1 MPQNLLKHFH
11 PLISRW
17 FTERLGEP
25 TDVQLRAW
33 SEVMKER
40 HVLVTAPTG
49 SGKTLAAFLWA
60 INQLVTGAW
69 PRGET
74 RVLYISPLKALNNDV
89 RRNLIA
95 PLEELRDYFAREGV
109 PFPVINVQTRS
120 GDTPGDERRRM
131 LRHPPEILITTPE
144 SLNILLTSKG
154 SRATLTGVATVILDE
169 IHAVAG
175 SKRGTHLITAVE
187 RLVLLSGEFQRIALS
202 ATVRPLET
210 VADFI
215 GGQKLVGRE
224 YQRRPVSIVRGE
236 RSKRFSLLIS
246 APEDNER
253 GATEDFWPALI
264 REFTAIIAGHRSTL
278 FFANSR
284 RTTEKVT
291 RLINEESGEELAYSH
306 HGSLSR
312 EIRLAVEER
321 LKRGEL
327 KAIVATNS
335 LELGIDIGKLDSVV
349 LIQTPRSI
357 SSAIQRIGR
366 SGHGVGEV
374 SSGLLFPTN
383 GMDFVSAAVIA
394 RAIADGDIEE
404 LHPVEAPL
412 DLLAQIILSMALAEQ
427 WHLDELYDFL
437 RTSYPY
443 RNLSRQQFDL
453 VAGMLEGKYA
463 DSHVPEL
470 RPRATID
477 RLEETISTRPGLS
490 MLIYLEGGTI
500 PERGYF
506 ELRLKES
513 GAKIGELDEEFVWER
528 KIGDTFS
535 LGAQVWQITEI
546 THSTVLVLPARKPQQ
561 IIPFWRAEELD
572 RDFFYSE
579 KIASFLESCDGRL
592 GKESLVQ
599 DLRQHHF
606 MDPGAAQALE
616 AYLIR
621 QRESSAAKLPHRHHL
636 LVEQYHDPLGGAEAQ
651 QIILHTLWGNS
662 INRPFTFALC
672 AAWEKRYG
680 YPLQAFYNN
689 DGIALLLPHELDD
702 LRQILFLVAPENIES
717 LLRTSLESTG
727 YFGARFRE
735 NAGRALLLSRSN
747 FKRRMPLWL
756 NRLRSRKLLASVLR
770 YRDFPI
776 LLETWRSSLQD
787 EFDLTNLKRLIEEIQ
802 DGEIRLTQIRTTV
815 ASPFAQSL
823 IWLQTN
829 KYVYQDTPDAARTS
843 ALGQDLLKELV
854 FASHLRPRIP
864 TELIRLFEAK
874 QQRTAE
880 GYSPDSGR
888 ELIDWVKE
896 RLLIPQ
902 EEWLR
907 LLEAME
913 RDHGIDKMELIGQI
927 AERVV
932 FVDFP
937 RRHSH
942 PIPLPTSPL
951 KGEEPKAP
959 LPFQG
964 EELKS
969 PLHFQG
975 EEPKSPLHFQG
986 EERKAPLHL
995 KVEEPKSPLHFQG
1008 EERKGPLPLKGNEP
1022 KGPLPFKGRDR
1033 VGMGDGAATPL
1044 VGAIEMLPEIARGLS
1059 LEWPDLTVIPLVND
1073 VRLQEELNRSLQKIK
1088 TRQTGAYLEDATNEE
1103 DSPTVSFLGKWLS
1116 YYGPVELSW
1125 LQRTLALPED
1135 LLQDAVHALEE
1146 TGLVLLDQFKEESR
1160 LPEICDAA
1168 NLESLLRM
1176 LRRSRKPLF
1185 EALDLAYLPL
1195 FLATFQGVVRRGDS
1209 ADDLRDRLE
1218 QLLGTPLSAGAW
1230 EEEVLPARLQPY
1242 FSAWLDSL
1250 MHTSELL
1257 WFGCGQRRLSFAF
1270 PEDLDLFLERNGLG
1284 DDKDAAML
1292 KRLIPDPK
1300 GHYSLPAIGSSSGL
1314 PAATVTTEL
1323 WKLAW
1328 RGESSNDSFV
1338 SVRKGILNRF
1348 VRREAEHGRDHGRG
1362 VRHIPASR
1370 WNRAQDSSGNWYL
1383 LPMEQGSPDV
1393 LEREERNKDRVR
1405 VLLERYGILFRELLL
1420 RELPPLQWGKLF
1432 RTLRIMEMS
1441 GELLSGNFFSGI
1453 AGLQFIS
1460 HDAYR
1465 LLDQGL
1471 PQGMVYWLNAA
1482 DPASLCGSG
1491 LEGIREQLPARLPS
1505 THLVYNGVRL
1515 VLISR
1520 RYGQQLEIKAQPDD
1534 PQLHEYLAFFKVLL
1548 TREFNPLKRISVER
1562 INGQPAMASAYAEA
1576 LKSFGF
1582 QESYKGLELWR
1593 RY

>member
-1 MPQNLLKHFH
+1 MPPNLLKHFH

-33 SEVMKER
+33 GEVMKER

-89 RRNLIA
+89 RRNLIS
-95 PLEELRDYFAREGV
+95 PLEQLRDYFTREGV
-109 PFPVINVQTRS
+109 EFPAINVQTRS

-210 VADFI
+210 VADFL
-215 GGQKLVGRE
+215 GGQRPVGRD
-224 YQRRPVSIVRGE
+224 YQRRPVSIVRGD

-246 APEDNER
+246 APEENAR
-253 GATEDFWPALI
+253 GAAEDFWPALI
-264 REFTAIIAGHRSTL
+264 REFTSIIAEHRSTL

-335 LELGIDIGKLDSVV
+335 LELGIDIGKLDSIV

-394 RAIADGDIEE
+394 RAIAEGDIEE

-427 WHLDELYDFL
+427 WQLDELYDFL
-437 RTSYPY
+437 KTSYPY
-443 RNLSRQQFDL
+443 RNLARQQFDL
-453 VAGMLEGKYA
+453 VVGMLEGKYA

-477 RLEETISTRPGLS
+477 RLENTISTRPGLS
-490 MLIYLEGGTI
+490 MLVYLEGGTI

-546 THSTVLVLPARKPQQ
+546 THSTVQVLPARKPQQ

-579 KIASFLESCDGRL
+579 KIALFLEYCNDRVGNEGL
-592 GKESLVQ
+592 IQ
-599 DLRQHHF
+599 DLMQHHF
-606 MDPGAAQALE
+606 MDLGAAQALE
-616 AYLIR
+616 SYLNR
-621 QRESSAAKLPHRHHL
+621 QKESTAAPLPHRRHL
-636 LVEQYHDPLGGAEAQ
+636 LVEQYHDPLGGTEAQ

-689 DGIALLLPHELDD
+689 DGIALLLPHEMDD
-702 LRQILFLVAPENIES
+702 LSQIFSLVAPENIES
-717 LLRTSLESTG
+717 LLRASLEGTG

-770 YRDFPI
+770 YHDFPV

-787 EFDLTNLKRLIEEIQ
+787 DFDLGNLKRLLEEIQ
-802 DGEIRLTQIRTTV
+802 DGEIRLTQIRSTV
-815 ASPFAQSL
+815 ASPFAQGL

-829 KYVYQDTPDAARTS
+829 KYVYQDDTPDTARRS
-843 ALGQDLLKELV
+843 ALGHDLLKELV

-864 TELIRLFEAK
+864 ADLIRLFEAK
-874 QQRTAE
+874 QQRTAP
-880 GYSPDSGR
+880 GYSPDSAR

-896 RLLIPQ
+896 RLLITQ
-902 EEWLR
+902 EEWSG
-907 LLEAME
+907 LLDAMQ
-913 RDHGIDKMELIGQI
+913 RDSGIAKPELLSQV

-932 FVDFP
+932 LLG
-937 RRHSH
+937 
-942 PIPLPTSPL
+942 IPGVEVPL
-951 KGEEPKAP
+951 IG
-959 LPFQG
+959 
-964 EELKS
+964 S
-969 PLHFQG
+969 
-975 EEPKSPLHFQG
+975 
-986 EERKAPLHL
+986 
-995 KVEEPKSPLHFQG
+995 
-1008 EERKGPLPLKGNEP
+1008 
-1022 KGPLPFKGRDR
+1022 
-1033 VGMGDGAATPL
+1033 
-1044 VGAIEMLPEIARGLS
+1044 IEMLPEIARGLS
-1059 LEWPDLTVIPLVND
+1059 KTWQDISLTPLIDDEGSLEVLLQLVQR
-1073 VRLQEELNRSLQKIK
+1073 VSTQERARNGEN
-1088 TRQTGAYLEDATNEE
+1088 GADEE
-1103 DSPTVSFLGKWLS
+1103 DSATVKLLGKWLC

-1125 LQRTLALPED
+1125 LQRALGLSDD
-1135 LLQDAVHALEE
+1135 LLHDAVHALEE
-1146 TGLVLLDQFKEESR
+1146 AGVVLLDQFTEQGR

-1168 NLESLLRM
+1168 NLEALLRM
-1176 LRRSRKPLF
+1176 LRRSRKPAF

-1195 FLATFQGVVRRGDS
+1195 FLAAYQGVAHPGNS
-1209 ADDLRDRLE
+1209 ADDLRERLE
-1218 QLLGTPLSAGAW
+1218 QLLGAPLSAGMW
-1230 EEEVLPARLQPY
+1230 EEEVLPARLHPY

-1250 MHTSELL
+1250 MQTSDLL
-1257 WFGCGQRRLSFAF
+1257 WFGCGQRKLSFAF
-1270 PEDLDLFLERNGLG
+1270 PEDLDLFLEPGGSIEDKEAGLT
-1284 DDKDAAML
+1284 A
-1292 KRLIPDPK
+1292 RLIPDPK
-1300 GHYSLPAIGSSSGL
+1300 GRYSLPAICSSSGL

-1323 WKLAW
+1323 WKSAW
-1328 RGESSNDSFV
+1328 RGDLSNDSFV

-1348 VRREAEHGRDHGRG
+1348 VRREAEHRHGRDP
-1362 VRHIPASR
+1362 RHMPGSR
-1370 WNRAQDSSGNWYL
+1370 WSRAQDSSGNWYL
-1383 LPMEQGSPDV
+1383 LPQVQGSPDA
-1393 LEREERNKDRVR
+1393 LEREERNKDRAR

-1420 RELPPLQWGKLF
+1420 RELPPLQWSRLF

-1460 HDAYR
+1460 HGAYR

-1471 PQGMVYWLNAA
+1471 AQDQVYWINAA

-1505 THLVYNGVRL
+1505 THLVFHGVRL

-1520 RYGQQLEIKAQPDD
+1520 RYGRDLDIKAQPDD
-1534 PQLHEYLAFFKVLL
+1534 PRLSQYLGFFKVLL
-1548 TREFNPLKRISVER
+1548 TREFNPRKRISVER
-1562 INGQPAMASAYAEA
+1562 INGESAKGSAYAAA
-1576 LKSFGF
+1576 LESFGF
-1582 QESYKGLELWR
+1582 EESYDGLELWR

>member
-404 LHPVEAPL
+404 LHPVDAPL

-689 DGIALLLPHELDD
+689 DGIALLLPHGLDD
-702 LRQILFLVAPENIES
+702 LDQIFSLVAPEGIES
-717 LLRTSLESTG
+717 LLRGSLEATG

-735 NAGRALLLSRSN
+735 NAGRALLLSRTN

-770 YRDFPI
+770 YRDFPV
-776 LLETWRSSLQD
+776 LLETWRASLQD
-787 EFDLTNLKRLIEEIQ
+787 DFDLANLKRLLEEIQ
-802 DGEIRLTQIRTTV
+802 DGEIAVTQIRTTV
-815 ASPFAQSL
+815 ASPFAQGL

-829 KYVYQDTPDAARTS
+829 KYVYADDTPDSARRS
-843 ALGQDLLKELV
+843 SLGQDLLKELV
-854 FASHLRPRIP
+854 FAPHLRPRIP
-864 TELIRLFEAK
+864 AELIRLFEAK
-874 QQRTAE
+874 QQRTAP
-880 GYSPDSGR
+880 GYAPDSAR

-907 LLEAME
+907 LLDAMQ
-913 RDHGIDKMELIGQI
+913 RDSGLAKPELLSQV

-932 FVDFP
+932 
-937 RRHSH
+937 SLG
-942 PIPLPTSPL
+942 IPGVAVPL
-951 KGEEPKAP
+951 I
-959 LPFQG
+959 
-964 EELKS
+964 
-969 PLHFQG
+969 
-975 EEPKSPLHFQG
+975 
-986 EERKAPLHL
+986 
-995 KVEEPKSPLHFQG
+995 
-1008 EERKGPLPLKGNEP
+1008 
-1022 KGPLPFKGRDR
+1022 
-1033 VGMGDGAATPL
+1033 
-1044 VGAIEMLPEIARGLS
+1044 GAIEMLPEIARGVSRNWQDIKLTPLVDEEGS
-1059 LEWPDLTVIPLVND
+1059 LEVLLQLVQRVAMQESARSNGD
-1073 VRLQEELNRSLQKIK
+1073 SGTDEEDAATVRL
-1088 TRQTGAYLEDATNEE
+1088 
-1103 DSPTVSFLGKWLS
+1103 LGKWLF
-1116 YYGPVELSW
+1116 YYGPVEISW
-1125 LQRTLALPED
+1125 LQRTLGLPDD
-1135 LLQDAVHALEE
+1135 LLHDAIHALEE
-1146 TGLVLLDQFKEESR
+1146 TGVVLLDQFTEQSR
-1160 LPEICDAA
+1160 RPEICDTA
-1168 NLESLLRM
+1168 NLEALLRM
-1176 LRRSRKPLF
+1176 LRRSRKPAF

-1195 FLATFQGVVRRGDS
+1195 FLARFQGVVQPGNS
-1209 ADDLRDRLE
+1209 ADDLRERLE
-1218 QLLGTPLSAGAW
+1218 QLLGVPLSANVW
-1230 EEEVLPARLQPY
+1230 EEEVLPARLHPY

-1250 MHTSELL
+1250 MQTSDLL
-1257 WFGCGQRRLSFAF
+1257 WFGCGQRKLSFAF
-1270 PEDLDLFLERNGLG
+1270 PEDLDLFLEPAGSNE
-1284 DDKDAAML
+1284 DKDAPLAA
-1292 KRLIPDPK
+1292 RLIPDPK
-1300 GHYSLPAIGSSSGL
+1300 GRYSLPAVCSSSGL
-1314 PAATVTTEL
+1314 PAATVATEL

-1328 RGESSNDSFV
+1328 RSELSNDSFV
-1338 SVRKGILNRF
+1338 SVRKGLLNRF
-1348 VRREAEHGRDHGRG
+1348 VQREPIHRHGREL
-1362 VRHIPASR
+1362 RHLPGSR
-1370 WNRAQDSSGNWYL
+1370 WNRARDSSGNWYL
-1383 LPMEQGSPDV
+1383 LPAQQGSPDV

-1420 RELPPLQWGKLF
+1420 RELPSLQWGRLF

-1453 AGLQFIS
+1453 PGLQFIS

-1471 PQGMVYWLNAA
+1471 AKDAVYWINAA

-1491 LEGIREQLPARLPS
+1491 LDGIREQLPARLPS
-1505 THLVYNGVRL
+1505 THLVYNGARL

-1520 RYGQQLEIKAQPDD
+1520 RYGRDLDIKAPPDD
-1534 PQLHEYLAFFKVLL
+1534 PQLPEYLSFFKVLL
-1548 TREFNPLKRISVER
+1548 IREFNPLKRVSVER
-1562 INGQPAMASAYAEA
+1562 INGESAKGSAYAGA
-1576 LKSFGF
+1576 LKGFGF
-1582 QESYKGLELWR
+1582 QESYVGLELWR